1 MSNDMDNTTQPIGAV
16 MQSMATLRQDAPTET
31 LRLSASLPNQRH
43 APTASMRQPAL
54 SPRRMQRAATVRERY
69 GTAVQFGLTF
79 TPANQVRFC
88 RDVRRCHLGTAPT
101 LDELADAYGAD
112 FADTWLA
119 TQLQDLNEYSGAR
132 DKMTPAQRQDA
143 AAAMRLARGGGM
155 KVTEWMLFFR
165 QLKGGQYG
173 RFYGAADAM
182 MVGEAL
188 GKFLTERAARLAR
201 YEAEERAARLAMQR
215 KEWAATAITREEFE
229 RRGRGLPVPMRS
241 WGIIP
246 ATDGMGGRK

>member
-1 MSNDMDNTTQPIGAV
+1 
-16 MQSMATLRQDAPTET
+16 MQ
-31 LRLSASLPNQRH
+31 
-43 APTASMRQPAL
+43 
-54 SPRRMQRAATVRERY
+54 PRRTQRAAVRERY

-101 LDELADAYGAD
+101 LDEVADAYGED

-143 AAAMRLARGGGM
+143 AAAMRLARGGGL

-165 QLKGGQYG
+165 EMKGGMYG

-182 MVGEAL
+182 MVAEAL
-188 GKFLTERAARLAR
+188 GRFMGERAARLAR
-201 YEAEERAARLAMQR
+201 YEAEERAARLARQR
-215 KEWAATAITREEFE
+215 GEWAATAITREEFE
-229 RRGRGLPVPMRS
+229 RRGRGLPVPARLQRWAAALVRS
-241 WGIIP
+241 WGIAP
-246 ATDGMGGRK
+246 AKAGGRG